1 MQLDRDRCA
10 ISKPVEL
17 LPRSKVIQ
25 LFASLVCDPFFS
37 CSLYLEE
44 IVGHHYRYF
53 AMHLV
58 LYLPESSSSACFKVN
73 TPQSSWL
80 PKCPAEVAESAAV
93 EDTPDAAHWVRFNKS
108 DAEKF
113 GPLF

>member
-1 MQLDRDRCA
+1 VQLDRDSCA

-44 IVGHHYRYF
+44 IVGHHYRYV

-58 LYLPESSSSACFKVN
+58 LYLTKFSSSACLKVN

-108 DAEKF
+108 YF
-113 GPLF
+113 SQRGNR

>member
-1 MQLDRDRCA
+1 MQLDRDSCA

-25 LFASLVCDPFFS
+25 LFASLVCDQFFS

-44 IVGHHYRYF
+44 IVGHHYRYV

-58 LYLPESSSSACFKVN
+58 N
-73 TPQSSWL
+73 TPQISWL
-80 PKCPAEVAESAAV
+80 PKCLAEVAESVAV
-93 EDTPDAAHWVRFNKS
+93 EYTPDAFTRWPP
-108 DAEKF
+108 
-113 GPLF
+113 PLSHVLW